1 MHQVSCLCL
10 CRCVGAGK
18 QRVLVDLNS
27 SDLKQHLVR
36 GQMWC
41 LALCQGQAESSS
53 SPAYLSSF
61 VMASPFSAPHQRFL
75 SLQSSSSAACQG
87 TPLLTSGKPHFCS
100 LALFFPF
107 ILTLG
112 DQVAAEL
119 WFGCVL
125 PFQTHWR
132 LRGRGRAGSGGSAS
146 RKDGAAVRTRG
157 CAARTGRRAEQAGV
171 VQISSAAV
179 TAPLPKASAMMT
191 ANGAS
196 SMQKS
201 TLVC

>member
-1 MHQVSCLCL
+1 M
-10 CRCVGAGK
+10 
-18 QRVLVDLNS
+18 LVDLNS

-36 GQMWC
+36 GQTWC

-61 VMASPFSAPHQRFL
+61 VVAYPFSAPHQRFL
-75 SLQSSSSAACQG
+75 SLQSSSSAVCQG
-87 TPLLTSGKPHFCS
+87 TPLLTSGKPHFSCS
-100 LALFFPF
+100 LALFFSF

-119 WFGCVL
+119 WLGCVL
-125 PFQTHWR
+125 PFQTRWW

-179 TAPLPKASAMMT
+179 TAPFPMASAIMT
-191 ANGAS
+191 ANGVS